1 MLRLRITVNKENN
14 QNPLNWEDEPRSITR
29 QELVAQKRRM
39 VEYAKKEYVNRGFM
53 VVDFNQPPLSRN
65 SFLVLEI
72 PGPTIDT
79 AKSLPELKSIVS
91 AENGLQ
97 IQTPRIEVD
106 WKLGNGVSLETCYIP
121 ESYLEM
127 EIQEHNRTVGANGQ

>member
-79 AKSLPELKSIVS
+79 AKSLPVLKSIPCRQI
-91 AENGLQ
+91 LQ
-97 IQTPRIEVD
+97 HQD
-106 WKLGNGVSLETCYIP
+106 K
-121 ESYLEM
+121 
-127 EIQEHNRTVGANGQ
+127 H

>member
-1 MLRLRITVNKENN
+1 
-14 QNPLNWEDEPRSITR
+14 
-29 QELVAQKRRM
+29 
-39 VEYAKKEYVNRGFM
+39 M

-79 AKSLPELKSIVS
+79 AKSLPVLKSIVS